1 MNTGRPGD
9 DEARVVVVDDE
20 THVADL
26 YAEYLRTEYEV
37 AVAYGG
43 EEALEVIDDDV
54 DVVLLD
60 RRMPR
65 VTGGEVL
72 DDLRERGIDC
82 RVVMV
87 TAVEPDF
94 DTVEME
100 FDDYITKP
108 VDRDVVVDMVREQRL
123 LDQYDARLDE
133 FVRKKKKVR
142 LLEER
147 RSRAELKESDRY
159 KALRVVVDSLRE
171 DLQGLLDEYDL
182 DPERRPDALD
192 DLDWDDEDDDDGED
206 SPEAESDDEDE
217 GDDEDDGDDATRGDD
232 GVDWEPIGGE

>member
-1 MNTGRPGD
+1 MSTGRPSD
-9 DEARVVVVDDE
+9 DGARVVVVDDE

-26 YAEYLRTEYEV
+26 YAEYLRKDHEV
-37 AVAYGG
+37 EVAYGG
-43 EEALEVIDDDV
+43 EEALEVIDGRV

-65 VTGGEVL
+65 VSGGEVL
-72 DDLRERGIDC
+72 EDLRDHGIDC

-94 DTVEME
+94 GTIEME
-100 FDDYITKP
+100 FDDYVTKP
-108 VDRDVVVDMVREQRL
+108 VDREVVVDIVREQRL

-133 FVRKKKKVR
+133 FVRKYKKLR
-142 LLEER
+142 LLEKR

-159 KALRVVVDSLRE
+159 KALRVVVESLRD
-171 DLQGLLDEYDL
+171 DLAGLVEEYDL

-192 DLDWDDEDDDDGED
+192 ALDRANGDGGGRSGAD
-206 SPEAESDDEDE
+206 SDG
-217 GDDEDDGDDATRGDD
+217 GDDHDDAGGVDDAKKGGD
-232 GVDWEPIGGE
+232 GVDWESIGGG

>member
-1 MNTGRPGD
+1 M
-9 DEARVVVVDDE
+9 VVVDDE

-26 YAEYLRTEYEV
+26 YGEYLQEDHEVEV
-37 AVAYGG
+37 AYSG
-43 EEALEVIDDDV
+43 EEALEVIDDEV

-72 DDLRERGIDC
+72 DDLRERGVDC

-87 TAVEPDF
+87 TAVEPEL

-100 FDDYITKP
+100 FDDYVTKP
-108 VDRDVVVDMVREQRL
+108 VDRDIVVEIVREQRL
-123 LDQYDARLDE
+123 LDQYDARLEE
-133 FVRKKKKVR
+133 FVRKYKKLR
-142 LLEER
+142 LLEKR
-147 RSRAELKESDRY
+147 RSRAELKQSDRY
-159 KALRVVVDSLRE
+159 KALRVVVESLRE
-171 DLQGLLDEYDL
+171 DLAGLVEEYDL

-192 DLDWDDEDDDDGED
+192 ALDWDDGTDDEGDAGEEVTTGSGDRDDDGEN
-206 SPEAESDDEDE
+206 
-217 GDDEDDGDDATRGDD
+217 TQRGDD

>member
-1 MNTGRPGD
+1 MSTGRPGGD
-9 DEARVVVVDDE
+9 GARVVVVDDE

-26 YAEYLRTEYEV
+26 YAEYLQEDHEV
-37 AVAYGG
+37 EVAYGG

-82 RVVMV
+82 RVVMI
-87 TAVEPDF
+87 TAVEPEF
-94 DTVEME
+94 DTVDME
-100 FDDYITKP
+100 FDDYVTKP
-108 VDRDVVVDMVREQRL
+108 VDRDVVVEMVREQRL
-123 LDQYDARLDE
+123 LDQYDSRLDE
-133 FVRKKKKVR
+133 FVRKYKKLR

-147 RSRAELKESDRY
+147 RSRAELKQSDRY
-159 KALRVVVDSLRE
+159 KALRVVVESMRE
-171 DLQGLLDEYDL
+171 DLQGLLEENDL

-192 DLDWDDEDDDDGED
+192 ALDWDGAAESGDDG
-206 SPEAESDDEDE
+206 PEAADSE
-217 GDDEDDGDDATRGDD
+217 GDDGDGDDTTRGDD
-232 GVDWEPIGGE
+232 VDWEPIGGE

>member
-1 MNTGRPGD
+1 MSTGRPGE

-26 YAEYLRTEYEV
+26 YAEYLREDYEV
-37 AVAYGG
+37 EVAYGG
-43 EEALEVIDDDV
+43 EEALEVIDERV

-65 VTGGEVL
+65 VTGGDVL
-72 DDLRERGIDC
+72 DDIRERGVDC

-87 TAVEPDF
+87 TAVEPEF
-94 DTVEME
+94 DTVDME
-100 FDDYITKP
+100 FDDYVTKP
-108 VDRDVVVDMVREQRL
+108 VDRDVVVEMVREQRL

-133 FVRKKKKVR
+133 FVRKYKKLR

-159 KALRVVVDSLRE
+159 KALRVVVESLRE
-171 DLQGLLDEYDL
+171 DLEGLLEEYDL

-192 DLDWDDEDDDDGED
+192 ALDR
-206 SPEAESDDEDE
+206 
-217 GDDEDDGDDATRGDD
+217 DDGDDGATGDDD
-232 GVDWEPIGGE
+232 GVDWEPVDGG